1 MPRRGPTVGFV
12 ELVTDE
18 FIPVRVHVRDHAEEF
33 RRLGDR
39 YDARWTPMIL
49 VLDSSG
55 EERHRV
61 EGFLPVDELVPQL
74 ELGLGRVAFS
84 RGDFEG
90 AERRFRQV
98 VEDAPN
104 ADVAP
109 EALYWAGVAR
119 YKATDDAEALKAT
132 ASAFHDRYRE
142 TTWAKKASVWD

>member
-1 MPRRGPTVGFV
+1 VWPHRRVV

-18 FIPVRVHVRDHAEEF
+18 LIPVRVHVRDHADEF

-74 ELGLGRVAFS
+74 EFGLGRVAFS
-84 RGDFEG
+84 RGDFED
-90 AERRFRQV
+90 AERRFRQI
-98 VEDAPN
+98 VEDAP
-104 ADVAP
+104 ASDVAP

-119 YKATDDAEALKAT
+119 YKSTDDAEALKAT
-132 ASAFHDRYRE
+132 ASAFHDRYQE

>member
-1 MPRRGPTVGFV
+1 MWPHRRVV

-18 FIPVRVHVRDHAEEF
+18 FVPVRVHVRDHADEF
-33 RRLGDR
+33 RRLGEL

-84 RGDFEG
+84 RGEFQE
-90 AERRFRQV
+90 AERRFRRV
-98 VEDAPN
+98 VEDAPD

-119 YKATDDAEALKAT
+119 FKATDDAEALKAT
-132 ASAFHDRYRE
+132 ASAFHDRYQE

>member
-1 MPRRGPTVGFV
+1 MWPHRRVV

-18 FIPVRVHVRDHAEEF
+18 FIPVRVHVRDHADEF
-33 RRLGDR
+33 RKLGDR

-74 ELGLGRVAFS
+74 EFGLGRLAFS
-84 RGDFEG
+84 QGNFED

-98 VEDAPN
+98 VDDAPDS
-104 ADVAP
+104 DVAP

-119 YKATDDAEALKAT
+119 YKATDDADALKAT
-132 ASAFHDRYRE
+132 ASAFHDRYQE

>member
-1 MPRRGPTVGFV
+1 VWPHRRVV

-18 FIPVRVHVRDHAEEF
+18 FAPVRVHVRDHADEF
-33 RRLGDR
+33 QRLGER

-49 VLDSSG
+49 VLDPSG
-55 EERHRV
+55 QERHRV

-74 ELGLGRVAFS
+74 EFGLGRVAFS
-84 RGDFEG
+84 RGEFEE
-90 AERRFRQV
+90 AERRFRRV
-98 VEDAPN
+98 VEDAPD

-119 YKATDDAEALKAT
+119 FKATDDAEALKAT
-132 ASAFHDRYRE
+132 ASAFHDRYQE